1 MCKWVTVS
9 DVWSLPATTAVNRD
23 FQLLSEEVDIRACE
37 KRACVNVTIIDD
49 AKVEY
54 EEMFN
59 VTLERTAA
67 LEGNIKVIEERTVA
81 TITIIDKDST
91 YYI

>member
-1 MCKWVTVS
+1 M
-9 DVWSLPATTAVNRD
+9 
-23 FQLLSEEVDIRACE
+23 
-37 KRACVNVTIIDD
+37 NVTIIVD

-54 EEMFN
+54 EVMFN

-67 LEGNIKVIEERTVA
+67 LEENIKVFPERTVA

>member
-1 MCKWVTVS
+1 M
-9 DVWSLPATTAVNRD
+9 WSHLAHTEVNKD
-23 FQLLSEEVDIRACE
+23 FELLSEEVFIPECG
-37 KRACVNVTIIDD
+37 KRVCVNVTIIDD

-54 EEMFN
+54 EEMFH

-67 LEGNIKVIEERTVA
+67 LEGNIKVFPERTVA